1 MSDKRTKRS
10 FTQKQK
16 LTILAEARDNGVQ
29 ATLDKHA
36 LYAATYYSWKA
47 KFDELGDQGLKHGMT
62 KAQSKRITELEGEN
76 RHLKELLGQK
86 ELETKL
92 KDELLKKKYPK
103 LYARTS

>member
-10 FTQKQK
+10 FTQEQK

-36 LYAATYYSWKA
+36 IYAATYYSWKA
-47 KFDELGDQGLKHGMT
+47 KFDELGDQGLQHGMT
-62 KAQSKRITELEGEN
+62 KAQSKRIRELETECKD
-76 RHLKELLGQK
+76 LKELLGQK

-103 LYARTS
+103 LFAKTS